1 MSRWRRLP
9 TESAQHPCAPPF
21 SFFQELVEPHF
32 RAAKANRY
40 PFHRICSLAR
50 RQQANHLVVECAL
63 SRPDVAHEIST
74 LDDAL
79 GGGGSAE
86 ATLFSFLKTPKRTK
100 RLTKT
105 SEATLLGQAVLI

>member
-9 TESAQHPCAPPF
+9 TPSAEHSCAPPF
-21 SFFQELVEPHF
+21 SFFQALVEPHF

-50 RQQANHLVVECAL
+50 RQQANHFVVECAL
-63 SRPDVAHEIST
+63 SRPDVAHEISS
-74 LDDAL
+74 LDDAF

-86 ATLFSFLKTPKRTK
+86 ATVFSFLKIPKGAK
-100 RLTKT
+100 RLTKA
-105 SEATLLGQAVLI
+105 SDAVVRPY